1 MGIPGIKGLT
11 VKEFGKKF
19 YQRFMDNDLSG
30 IAAELSYYF
39 LFSMFPFL
47 VFLVALAAY
56 LPLQDAVQDVLSRMS
71 TFMPKEAMGIIQEH
85 MKGLVNQQRPRL
97 LSIGVLITIWGASR
111 GVNAFLSGLNIAY
124 SVKDK
129 RSYFKVQAIAV
140 AMTVASSLL
149 VFVAV
154 ALIILG
160 GKVGFY
166 IADHLHLGNYYN
178 TVWSWLRWPL
188 SALVIVLT
196 VGVNYY
202 ILPDV
207 KQRLKFI
214 FPGAVIG
221 TLLWVLVTWGFTE
234 YAGHFG
240 NYNATY
246 GSIGGVIVLMTWL
259 YLSGLIFLIGG
270 QINAILESAAPEGK
284 AAREHAAELAPAMAA
299 AKSGERTAPT
309 VRRPSH
315 SMFRVMRRYKRFAS

>member
-1 MGIPGIKGLT
+1 MGIPGVKGLS
-11 VKEFGKKF
+11 VKEFGKRF
-19 YQRFMDNDLSG
+19 YQRFLDNDLSG

-39 LFSMFPFL
+39 LFSIFPFL

-56 LPLQDAVQDVLSRMS
+56 LPLQVAVQEALSRMS
-71 TFMPKEAMGIIQEH
+71 AVMPKEAMGIIQEH
-85 MKGLVNQQRPRL
+85 MNGLVNQQRPRL
-97 LSIGVLITIWGASR
+97 LSVGVLITIWGASR
-111 GVNAFLSGLNIAY
+111 GVNAFLSGLNVAY

-140 AMTVASSLL
+140 AMTLASLLL
-149 VFVAV
+149 VFVAF

-166 IADHLHLGNYYN
+166 IADHLHLGRYYT

-188 SALVIVLT
+188 SALVITLT

-202 ILPDV
+202 VLPAV
-207 KQRLKFI
+207 KQQLKFI
-214 FPGAVIG
+214 LPGAIVG
-221 TLLWVLVTWGFTE
+221 TLLWLLVTWGFTE

-270 QINAILESAAPEGK
+270 QINAILASGSPEGEAATQ
-284 AAREHAAELAPAMAA
+284 AARQAADGAGPVA
-299 AKSGERTAPT
+299 GERAMPT
-309 VRRPSH
+309 VRRPTH
-315 SMFRVMRRYKRFAS
+315 SMFRVIKRSKRFAS